1 MAEDIESASAEDTS
15 GFGQAF
21 AHLREGRGDVLDG
34 VGQEEDDV
42 SDDEDRHGVVQRQK
56 GVDVIPKEHDADDK
70 DDAGEHFRE
79 KALRFKNLAALFM
92 SSYSKHDECPQYGAE
107 SCAGNAKEEA
117 VSDGGEGIILRLA
130 EKFSVVRKSEITC
143 RESETAQLDER
154 GGNDGEVGD
163 GNG

>member
-1 MAEDIESASAEDTS
+1 MAENIARASAEDTS

-42 SDDEDRHGVVQRQK
+42 GDDEDRHGVVQRQK

-79 KALRFKNLAALFM
+79 KALRFKDLAALFM

-107 SCAGNAKEEA
+107 SCA
-117 VSDGGEGIILRLA
+117 GGEGIILRLA

-163 GNG
+163 DNG

>member
-42 SDDEDRHGVVQRQK
+42 GDDEDRHGVVQRQK

-79 KALRFKNLAALFM
+79 KALRFKDLAAPF
-92 SSYSKHDECPQYGAE
+92 YVFVQ
-107 SCAGNAKEEA
+107 
-117 VSDGGEGIILRLA
+117 
-130 EKFSVVRKSEITC
+130 
-143 RESETAQLDER
+143 
-154 GGNDGEVGD
+154 
-163 GNG
+163 

>member
-21 AHLREGRGDVLDG
+21 AHLREGRGDVLYG

-79 KALRFKNLAALFM
+79 KALRFKDLAALFM

-130 EKFSVVRKSEITC
+130 KKFSVVRKSEITC

-163 GNG
+163 DNG